1 MIKEKH
7 IKPIPDSILKRL
19 EKIDSESLE
28 KIRFYRYYTIFNREL
43 CMVYVAAKTYRRKR
57 YFKQVAVHGI
67 HSPEC
72 LVKDIEYSWCSMYGF
87 KVGWFVE
94 GLSKQKTWY
103 ETSYWCTVEDR
114 FYKPSSKLINPEFPL
129 KLKNYKY
136 SAIDKYTNEDK
147 LQYLRIYEKYPKVEL
162 LVKAGLSSFATRKT
176 IVEKLSEDKNFGK
189 WMFKNKEELEKKHF
203 YINALNKAYKLNKP
217 LAEVQMN
224 LESKKALSIADNHR
238 IIKEFFSKN
247 EYDKLINYLWKQHS
261 SLYIYEDYLRA
272 CKELEL
278 NMNEDK
284 NRYPKEFMRWHD
296 IRINELDS
304 KRAEIDARKRKELF
318 ENFTKVASKY
328 LGLERNLK
336 DAYITIIAKSP
347 TELVYEGEQLHH
359 CVGKMGYDQK
369 FAKEQSLIFFIRN
382 KNNPDVPFVTIE
394 YSIKT
399 KSILQCYG
407 YRDSKPKEEVLNY
420 VNKIWLPYANRK
432 LKRVA

>member
-1 MIKEKH
+1 MIKEKC
-7 IKPIPDSILKRL
+7 IKPIPDRLLKRL

-87 KVGWFVE
+87 KVGWYAE
-94 GLSKQKTWY
+94 GLAKQKTWY
-103 ETSYWCTVEDR
+103 ETSYWCTAEDR

-147 LQYLRIYEKYPKVEL
+147 LQYLRIYEKFPKVEL
-162 LVKAGLSSFATRKT
+162 LVKAGLSTFATRKT

-189 WMFKNKEELEKKHF
+189 WMFKNKEELVKKSF

-247 EYDKLINYLWKQHS
+247 EYDTLINYLWKQHS

-304 KRAEIDARKRKELF
+304 KRAEIDAIKKKELF

-407 YRDSKPKEEVLNY
+407 YRDSKPEEEVLNY
-420 VNKIWLPYANRK
+420 VNKVWLPYANRK

>member
-7 IKPIPDSILKRL
+7 IKPIPDRLLKRL

-87 KVGWFVE
+87 KVGWYAE
-94 GLSKQKTWY
+94 GLAKQKTWY
-103 ETSYWCTVEDR
+103 ETSYWCTAEDR

-136 SAIDKYTNEDK
+136 SAVDKYTNEDK

-189 WMFKNKEELEKKHF
+189 WIFKNKEELAKKQF

-224 LESKKALSIADNHR
+224 LESKKALSITDNHR

-247 EYDKLINYLWKQHS
+247 EYDKLINYLWKQQS

-318 ENFTKVASKY
+318 ENFANVASKY

-407 YRDSKPKEEVLNY
+407 YRDSKPEEEVLNY

>member
-1 MIKEKH
+1 MIKEKY
-7 IKPIPDSILKRL
+7 IKPIPKNILKRI
-19 EKIDSESLE
+19 EKTDSESLE

-87 KVGWFVE
+87 KVGWYAE
-94 GLSKQKTWY
+94 GLAKQKTWY
-103 ETSYWCTVEDR
+103 ETSYWCTAEDR
-114 FYKPSSKLINPEFPL
+114 FYKPNSMLINPEFPL

-162 LVKAGLSSFATRKT
+162 LVKAGLGLYATRKT
-176 IVEKLSEDKNFGK
+176 IVEKLSEDKSFGK
-189 WMFKNKEELEKKHF
+189 WMFKNKEELAKKIF
-203 YINALNKAYKLNKP
+203 YINAINKAYKQNKC
-217 LAEVQMN
+217 LEEVQMN

-238 IIKEFFSKN
+238 TIKDFFSKN

-272 CKELEL
+272 CRELDLDMTE
-278 NMNEDK
+278 NK

-304 KRAEIDARKRKELF
+304 KRAEIDAIKKKELF

-328 LGLERNLK
+328 LKLERNLK

-347 TELVYEGEQLHH
+347 TELVYEGEQLQH

-382 KNNPDVPFVTIE
+382 KDNPDIPFVTIE
-394 YSIKT
+394 YSIKS

-407 YRDSKPKEEVLNY
+407 YKDSKPEEDVLNY
-420 VNKIWLPYANRK
+420 VNKVWLPYANRK
-432 LKRVA
+432 LKKVA

>member
-7 IKPIPDSILKRL
+7 IKPIPDRLLKRL

-87 KVGWFVE
+87 KVGWYEE
-94 GLSKQKTWY
+94 GLAKQKTWY
-103 ETSYWCTVEDR
+103 ETSYWCTAEDR

-189 WMFKNKEELEKKHF
+189 WMFKNKEELAKKHF

-336 DAYITIIAKSP
+336 GAYITIIAKSP

-407 YRDSKPKEEVLNY
+407 YRDSKPEEEVLNY
-420 VNKIWLPYANRK
+420 VNKVWLPYANRK

>member
-7 IKPIPDSILKRL
+7 IKPIPDSLLKRL

-87 KVGWFVE
+87 KVGWYAE
-94 GLSKQKTWY
+94 GLAKQKTWY
-103 ETSYWCTVEDR
+103 ETSYWCTAEDR
-114 FYKPSSKLINPEFPL
+114 FYKPSSELINPEFPL

-162 LVKAGLSSFATRKT
+162 LVKAGLSLFATRKT

-189 WMFKNKEELEKKHF
+189 WMFKNKEELAKKHF

-217 LAEVQMN
+217 LTEVQMN

-407 YRDSKPKEEVLNY
+407 YRDSKPEEEVLNY
-420 VNKIWLPYANRK
+420 VNKIWLPYANKK
-432 LKRVA
+432 LKKVA